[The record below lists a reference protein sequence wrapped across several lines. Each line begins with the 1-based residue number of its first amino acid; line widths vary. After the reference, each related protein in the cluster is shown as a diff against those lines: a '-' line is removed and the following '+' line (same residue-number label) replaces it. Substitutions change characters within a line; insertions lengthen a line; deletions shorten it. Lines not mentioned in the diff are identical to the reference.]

1 MEFMQWLGE
10 NEVPFAIVFTKSRQT
25 QLKRSQTYNSSLLR
39 GIALEQWEEA
49 STDFRT
55 SAVDKRGRTELL
67 NISTNYADCR
77 LKPRSKDILKQLPY
91 QGKHFLRLLNPFSP
105 LFV

>member
-10 NEVPFAIVFTKSRQT
+10 NEVPFAIVFTKTDKLSSNAA
-25 QLKRSQTYNSSLLR
+25 KRTTAAYCEEL
-39 GIALEQWEEA
+39 LEQWEEA

-67 NISTNYADCR
+67 KYIDQLCR
-77 LKPRSKDILKQLPY
+77 L
-91 QGKHFLRLLNPFSP
+91 P
-105 LFV
+105 LETEE